1 MLRDKRKCETREI
14 PRFVERTIS
23 EAGEV
28 GAGGGE
34 VVGCL
39 ILKKMCTVYILKVH
53 TGKKRILHI

>member
-1 MLRDKRKCETREI
+1 MLRDKRKYETREI

-28 GAGGGE
+28 GAGGE